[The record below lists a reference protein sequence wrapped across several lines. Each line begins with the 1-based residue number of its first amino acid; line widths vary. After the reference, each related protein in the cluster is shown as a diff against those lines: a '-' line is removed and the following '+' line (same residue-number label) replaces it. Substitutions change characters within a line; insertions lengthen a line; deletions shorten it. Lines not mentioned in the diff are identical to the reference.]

1 MQYLKVDLV
10 ACQVWSK
17 VKLLHTLFGGY
28 LNHVRQALYDFHNL
42 NMLYITMNARDNT
55 SSIFSEVTKIKHIE
69 LIPQSTK
76 CSLI

>member
-1 MQYLKVDLV
+1 M
-10 ACQVWSK
+10 

-28 LNHVRQALYDFHNL
+28 LNHVRQALCALPQIKHVVYYNECKGQHKL
-42 NMLYITMNARDNT
+42 N
-55 SSIFSEVTKIKHIE
+55 FSEVSKVKYIE